1 MSIRI
6 LCKEGGNV
14 EEKILEILTEV
25 NDEIANYDGDNMFDA
40 GLLDSLQTVEL
51 ISELEEAFDVEIEA
65 DCLVE
70 ENFKSK
76 EAIANMMKSILN

>member
-1 MSIRI
+1 M
-6 LCKEGGNV
+6 

-65 DCLVE
+65 DCLIE

-76 EAIANMMKSILN
+76 EAIASMMKSILN